1 MKKGL
6 KYGGIALGVI
16 VVLALIGGFTIN
28 YRGIP
33 SYEVNIPDY
42 QLNSTPESI
51 ARGKKLTLTLCA
63 GCHRDPETGQLTGAQ
78 MKDAPAEFGTI
89 YSQNIT
95 QDKEYGIG
103 DWTPG
108 ELMYLLRTGI
118 KKDGQYAPPY
128 MAKLPLMADE
138 DIHAI
143 ISFLKSDDPIV
154 AAINKPDQP
163 SEVGFL
169 TKLLCN
175 IAWKPFPLPENR
187 IEMPDT
193 TNKVELGKYLA
204 HNLDC
209 YSCHSADFKTNDFL
223 EPTQSA
229 GYFGGG
235 NPTLNLEGEVV
246 PTANLTP
253 HPTGI
258 GDWTEAEFILAVK
271 SGIKQ
276 GEPKLRYPMA
286 PYALLTDYEVG
297 AIFAYLQ
304 TIPPVENEVER
315 VFEEKEA
322 KMD

>member
-1 MKKGL
+1 MKKLLRYFGIGL
-6 KYGGIALGVI
+6 GLIILLVLIA
-16 VVLALIGGFTIN
+16 GFTIN
-28 YRGIP
+28 LRGIP

-42 QLNSTPESI
+42 ELLSTPESI
-51 ARGKKLTLTLCA
+51 ERGKKLTLTLCA
-63 GCHRDPETGQLTGAQ
+63 GCHRDPKTGQLTGTQ
-78 MKDAPAEFGTI
+78 MKDVPAEFGVI

-103 DWTPG
+103 HWTPA

-118 KKDGQYAPPY
+118 KKDGQYTPPY

-138 DIHAI
+138 DINAI
-143 ISFLKSDDPIV
+143 IAFLKSDDPLV

-175 IAWKPFPLPENR
+175 IAWKPFPLPEAR

-193 TNKVELGKYLA
+193 TNQIALGKYLA

-209 YSCHSADFKTNDFL
+209 YSCHSADFKTNNFL
-223 EPTQSA
+223 APPQSN

-235 NPTLNLEGEVV
+235 NQILNYEGEVI

-253 HPTGI
+253 HTTGI
-258 GDWTEAEFILAVK
+258 GDWTAEQFILAVK
-271 SGIKQ
+271 SGIKEE
-276 GEPKLRYPMA
+276 EPKLRYPMP
-286 PYALLTDYEVG
+286 PYPLLTDYEVRS
-297 AIFAYLQ
+297 IFTYLK
-304 TIPPVENEVER
+304 TIPPIDNEVKR
-315 VFEEKEA
+315 VFA
-322 KMD
+322 D

>member
-1 MKKGL
+1 MKKVL
-6 KYGGIALGVI
+6 KYGGITLGVI
-16 VVLALIGGFTIN
+16 VLLLLIAGFTIN
-28 YRGIP
+28 LRGIP
-33 SYEVNIPDY
+33 TYETAIPDY
-42 QLNSTPESI
+42 QLQSSPESI

-63 GCHRDPETGQLTGAQ
+63 GCHRDPETGMLTGTQ
-78 MKDAPAEFGTI
+78 MKDAPTEFGVI

-103 DWTPG
+103 DWTPA
-108 ELMYLLRTGI
+108 ELVYLLRTGI

-128 MAKLPLMADE
+128 MAKLPLMADD
-138 DIHAI
+138 DINAI
-143 ISFLKSDDPIV
+143 VAFLKSDDPMV
-154 AAINKPDQP
+154 AAINQPDQP

-175 IAWKPFPLPENR
+175 IVWKPFPLPEAR

-193 TNKVELGKYLA
+193 TDQIALGKYLA

-209 YSCHSADFKTNDFL
+209 YSCHSADFKSNDFL
-223 EPTQSA
+223 DPPQSA

-235 NPTLNLEGEVV
+235 NPTLNLAGEVI

-258 GDWTEAEFILAVK
+258 GDWTEEQFILAVK

-286 PYALLTDYEVG
+286 PYALLTDYEVSS
-297 AIFAYLQ
+297 IFAYLQ
-304 TIPPVENEVER
+304 TIPPIDQEVPRFAEQSN
-315 VFEEKEA
+315 
-322 KMD
+322 

>member
-1 MKKGL
+1 MKKLL
-6 KYGGIALGVI
+6 KYLGIGLGVI
-16 VVLALIGGFTIN
+16 ILIALVAGFTIN
-28 YRGIP
+28 LRGIP
-33 SYEVNIPDY
+33 SYEVNIPQY
-42 QLNSTPESI
+42 QLKSSPESI

-63 GCHRDPETGQLTGAQ
+63 GCHRDPSTGQLTGTQ

-103 DWTPG
+103 DWTPA

-128 MAKLPLMADE
+128 MAKLPLMADD
-138 DIHAI
+138 DINAI
-143 ISFLKSDDPIV
+143 ISFLKSDDPMV
-154 AAINKPDQP
+154 AAVNKADKP

-175 IAWKPFPLPENR
+175 VAWKPFPLPESR
-187 IEMPDT
+187 IELPDT
-193 TNKVELGKYLA
+193 TDQVALGKYLA

-209 YSCHSADFKTNDFL
+209 FSCHSADFKTNDFL
-223 EPTQSA
+223 DPTKSA

-235 NPTLNLEGEVV
+235 NPTLNYEGEII

-253 HPTGI
+253 HASGI
-258 GDWTEAEFILAVK
+258 GNWTEEQFILAVK
-271 SGIKQ
+271 SGIKT

-286 PYALLTDYEVG
+286 PYALLTDYEVSS
-297 AIFAYLQ
+297 IFAYLK
-304 TIPPVENEVER
+304 TIPPIDNKVDR
-315 VFEEKEA
+315 GLA
-322 KMD
+322 D